1 MRIGVDVRELQRD
14 IQTGIGRVL
23 EAFLAETPKLRPD
36 LELVLYGDAT
46 TRTDLKRERQRMR
59 ILGQPLTMWFDQL
72 ALPRALV
79 EDDVHVFLSPYYK
92 APLFSPCPV
101 VLTIHD
107 LLFLEVGQRK
117 LKHVLF
123 KPWARLIASR
133 AAVVLTDS
141 THSRDD
147 IERILGIEASRLVV
161 VPLGVC
167 SGFRPEARA
176 RCRGVL
182 EKLGIPPKYVL
193 QVTNFH
199 PHKNDLFLLRVFARI
214 ARRDPELN
222 LVLAGR
228 PAGSTSELVAF
239 IRERGLDG
247 RVHLPGHVPEEALQ
261 ALYAGA
267 HVFAFPSL
275 YEGFGLP
282 VLEAMASGAPVL
294 CSSSSSLPEVAGD
307 AAILVDP
314 RDEEA
319 WCDALGRLVSDAPLR
334 ENLRRAGL
342 ARAREFSWRD
352 SVARILPVLEG
363 AASS

>member
-23 EAFLAETPKLRPD
+23 EAFLAETPGLRPD

-46 TRTDLKRERQRMR
+46 TRTDLKREGQRMR
-59 ILGQPLTMWFDQL
+59 ILEQPLTVWFDQV
-72 ALPRALV
+72 ALPRALMK
-79 EDDVHVFLSPYYK
+79 DDVQVLFSPYYK

-107 LLFLEVGQRK
+107 LLFLKVGPRR
-117 LKHVLF
+117 LKHALF

-133 AAVVLTDS
+133 AKAVLTDS
-141 THSRDD
+141 QHSRDD
-147 IERILGIEASRLVV
+147 IERILGLGARLVV
-161 VPLGVC
+161 VPLGV
-167 SGFRPEARA
+167 SPGFTPGARERYRA
-176 RCRGVL
+176 VVQR
-182 EKLGIPPKYVL
+182 LGIPGDYIL

-199 PHKNDLFLLRVFARI
+199 PHKNDRFLLRVFARI
-214 ARRDPELN
+214 AQDHPELG

-228 PAGSTSELVAF
+228 PAGSTREVGDF
-239 IRERGLDG
+239 IREHGLEG
-247 RVHLPGHVPEEALQ
+247 RVHLPGHVPEADLQ

-267 HVFAFPSL
+267 RVFAFPSL

-282 VLEAMASGAPVL
+282 VLEAMASGAPVV

-307 AAILVDP
+307 AALLVDP
-314 RDEEA
+314 RDEES
-319 WCDALGRLVSDAPLR
+319 WCAALGRLVGERPLR
-334 ENLRRAGL
+334 EKLRRAGL
-342 ARAREFSWRD
+342 ARAGQFSWRD
-352 SVARILPVLEG
+352 SVARILPVLES